1 MMIVYLLACISISAC
16 QNCQHYS
23 QDGESE
29 YVYATFF
36 QRPEPKRNGVFL
48 EIGGLDGVMFS
59 NTLFFENCLGWSGVL
74 IEANPANF
82 NKLRHNRKST
92 HNLHM
97 AACEYERTIDFTI
110 DGGPIAGSMQ
120 HMTNSFLNQYHGGTQ
135 PKTVPVYCGPI
146 SHQLC
151 LLGITTIDFMS
162 IDVEGAELE
171 VVRSIDFT
179 QVDVHVIVIEADNHN
194 PEKNSAVRSLL
205 VAHGFNLTTDVV
217 KRSDLFVNT
226 F

>member
-1 MMIVYLLACISISAC
+1 MMIVYLLACISIFAC

-29 YVYATFF
+29 YVYETFF

-97 AACEYERTIDFTI
+97 AACEYE
-110 DGGPIAGSMQ
+110 
-120 HMTNSFLNQYHGGTQ
+120 
-135 PKTVPVYCGPI
+135 
-146 SHQLC
+146 
-151 LLGITTIDFMS
+151 
-162 IDVEGAELE
+162 
-171 VVRSIDFT
+171 
-179 QVDVHVIVIEADNHN
+179 
-194 PEKNSAVRSLL
+194 
-205 VAHGFNLTTDVV
+205 
-217 KRSDLFVNT
+217 
-226 F
+226 